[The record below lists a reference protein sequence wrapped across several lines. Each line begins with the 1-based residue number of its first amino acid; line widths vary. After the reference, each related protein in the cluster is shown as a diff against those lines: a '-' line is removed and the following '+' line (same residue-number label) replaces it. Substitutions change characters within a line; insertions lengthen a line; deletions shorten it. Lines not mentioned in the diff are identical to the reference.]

1 MKLKNQKGF
10 TLIELM
16 VVIVIIGIL
25 AAVAIPKMFGMSAK
39 AKASEVGPAVAGWER
54 AQGAYMMET
63 SSGGTWEEIGWEDPS
78 GESKTFSYSETAAST
93 GATMTARGT
102 ATLGNCATVAGAND
116 WITGMVTTANGAATR
131 IDPTGDNC
139 ASLTPNFN

>member
-63 SSGGTWEEIGWEDPS
+63 SGGGTFLEIGWQNPS
-78 GESKTFSYSETAAST
+78 AESKNFTYTETAAST

-102 ATLGNCATVAGAND
+102 GTLGNCATVAGAND
-116 WITGMVTTANGAATR
+116 WISGMITTNNGQSARVA
-131 IDPTGDNC
+131 PTGANC